1 MDQPFDDSGDFTET
15 YIESALGWCGIIV
28 DESGA
33 SHPMPEPQALEL
45 AIPQWVRIPEHI
57 DDAVSIYIDV
67 MSRPEMAIR
76 KAAMTAIGAVVLEHG
91 RLPHESRAR
100 ECVRK
105 ALDDSSP
112 EVVASAITTSDI
124 ILRVLG

>member
-1 MDQPFDDSGDFTET
+1 MDQPFEDSDDFTET
-15 YIESALGWCGIIV
+15 YTESALGWCGVNV

-33 SHPMPEPQALEL
+33 SYPMPKQQSLEL
-45 AIPQWVRIPEHI
+45 AIPQWVAIPEHI
-57 DDAVSIYIDV
+57 DDAVSVYIDV
-67 MSRPEMAIR
+67 MSRAEVAIR

-91 RLPHESRAR
+91 RLPQEFRAR

-112 EVVASAITTSDI
+112 EVVTSAITTSDI